1 MPLPEAMNE
10 LPQHD
15 CCCLWQMRTGPRDRL
30 SSRNYV
36 LPVSPHCLQQ
46 WSPRDSGGSWGAAA
60 LDGKKLRQQ
69 QFLGTERG
77 QRKKK
82 STPEKRWVILKYLN
96 EEIALSLFRA
106 NGQGKISDVFL
117 NRMIHPWHSN
127 ISEEPSQSWNPGFGL
142 KTCSFLCVDSAV
154 QRLSW
159 LWNQELPGEREKRNR
174 HSCAPELWG

>member
-30 SSRNYV
+30 SSRNYL
-36 LPVSPHCLQQ
+36 LPVSPTAYSNDLPETVVGHGVQLLLMVRN
-46 WSPRDSGGSWGAAA
+46 WGSNSFQE
-60 LDGKKLRQQ
+60 LR
-69 QFLGTERG
+69 EASE
-77 QRKKK
+77 KK

-96 EEIALSLFRA
+96 EETALSLFRA